1 MKKLIIIAISLLSYI
16 NAFCQDHEFVA
27 SKEECVNY
35 LMVSLAKQYLTVGKS
50 NNSWNDSEKEGA
62 KKVKES
68 IPNFIGPKDCDEKF
82 ENVCSSMKDNNHS
95 KGAEQLI
102 KCKTQ
107 LENKLDK
114 ATWKSICED
123 RLAKHEGF
131 VDETWVCVLNQGGQ
145 VSAANT
151 ENSIEKRIKDFEYS
165 LNENG
170 KDIRVLKNKMADS
183 SSSLP
188 IISIIIS
195 VLSLLGV
202 GYLYYMTIIKKVNDD
217 RENDDL
223 TSIRLNSVDLERIKD
238 LEKKC
243 EIINKKSDRIDK
255 ALEDVKLQFDDL
267 SKDLKKTQT
276 VQNPPKQEEKQTP
289 APVKQ
294 ETTQT
299 VYARTK
305 ESGIL
310 REVNELSYY
319 TLKIK
324 NGRADVEFSGD
335 SLTAIKNSN
344 QYFDGVYDIADR
356 NGSNKIEIIKIAKAE
371 KQADGTWKVTEKGK
385 LKFK

>member
-16 NAFCQDHEFVA
+16 NAFCQDHELVA

-35 LMVSLAKQYLTVGKS
+35 LMVSLAKQYLKDGQGEAFKS
-50 NNSWNDSEKEGA
+50 KNDINRASQLRDIIKDENVSNCSNFVAVLDSMKVNNLHKGGAERLEKSKDSLECGFNKETWSKICKERLVKDTEFINRKWNDIASSGTQTSKIQSKNYDNQINSLEAKIEKLEGQENNSSN
-62 KKVKES
+62 
-68 IPNFIGPKDCDEKF
+68 
-82 ENVCSSMKDNNHS
+82 
-95 KGAEQLI
+95 
-102 KCKTQ
+102 
-107 LENKLDK
+107 
-114 ATWKSICED
+114 
-123 RLAKHEGF
+123 
-131 VDETWVCVLNQGGQ
+131 
-145 VSAANT
+145 
-151 ENSIEKRIKDFEYS
+151 
-165 LNENG
+165 
-170 KDIRVLKNKMADS
+170 
-183 SSSLP
+183 SLP
-188 IISIIIS
+188 IISFVLS

-217 RENDDL
+217 KSDDD
-223 TSIRLNSVDLERIKD
+223 SAINRINSEIKKLKD
-238 LEKKC
+238 DC
-243 EIINKKSDRIDK
+243 EFLDKKSKRIDEELISMK
-255 ALEDVKLQFDDL
+255 SDVDSLTKS
-267 SKDLKKTQT
+267 SKQTQT